1 MRELFG
7 WLSIRAL
14 TLVVVIAASG
24 DAQTYGNGVPPR
36 AGTRI
41 VEQHPWSSSEG
52 RLMAYYSA
60 ALAFSPVGSPRVA
73 NARGA
78 SIGLELSWLPALSEA
93 QRSAGF
99 SKAQSTNLAP
109 VVPRPRV
116 SVGLP
121 AGFTLEG
128 SWIPPIRAFGVTAN
142 LVSGAIARSFETGG
156 SFTLTPR
163 IAGTIGSVKGPITCN
178 DDLRKRGGGDAIY
191 YTYICHGTES
201 EDSFEPNALSGELI
215 ASRSFRRGAL
225 APYAGVGVRVERDR
239 FDVGVRFPDGTA
251 DPNHAILELDL
262 TRGYGF
268 AGATWAGPR
277 RSALSAELFYA
288 PGSLVT
294 GRVQASL
301 RLFGS

>member
-1 MRELFG
+1 
-7 WLSIRAL
+7 
-14 TLVVVIAASG
+14 
-24 DAQTYGNGVPPR
+24 
-36 AGTRI
+36 
-41 VEQHPWSSSEG
+41 
-52 RLMAYYSA
+52 MAYYSA